1 MENIQRYIVKYGK
14 GNMWYKNRRWSQKT
28 NKLVKCKHK
37 RTSKIKKQRWKE
49 YLQKRTNE
57 SYINYKIQRK
67 KVKDMVMISKKQSW
81 VEFMEKMEKDS
92 KANQK
97 LFFGV
102 LKLLRKEKSGNTKQI
117 KNKTGDILRE
127 EKEIMDKWK
136 EYFEELLNVKCE
148 RQTGDDEEA
157 GIKEQKE
164 EMRDEGIRIE
174 EVIEAIYMLKRGI
187 AAGDVTK
194 YGRKWV

>member
-1 MENIQRYIVKYGK
+1 
-14 GNMWYKNRRWSQKT
+14 
-28 NKLVKCKHK
+28 
-37 RTSKIKKQRWKE
+37 
-49 YLQKRTNE
+49 
-57 SYINYKIQRK
+57 
-67 KVKDMVMISKKQSW
+67 
-81 VEFMEKMEKDS
+81 MEKDS
-92 KANQK
+92 KGNQK

-164 EMRDEGIRIE
+164 EMRGEGMRIE
-174 EVIEAIYMLKRGI
+174 EVIETVRMLKRGE
-187 AAGDVTK
+187 AAEHDNITAEMLQNMGENGFEMLTELFNKIWEEERIPKDWEVGIVIPLFKKGDISNCSNYREITLLSCCIESV
-194 YGRKWV
+194 